1 MRKMMSLMSKNNMN
15 YKKIIT
21 LTIAIF
27 ISSLVVAQ
35 TQTIEDIQIVDS
47 NGNAYKA
54 SSVEA
59 YTSFS
64 VGDSAPSQ
72 KELIST
78 IRQDVNQM
86 RDSGKYSFVD
96 AQLIINESGLVIL
109 YQVEQ
114 KNRLRQIEIRG
125 SNKLGNKKVRE
136 KSELKIGALVDD
148 VDFEMA
154 IDKIEEA
161 YQNFWYPNV
170 KILWSA
176 NIDRELG
183 VVDLIIEVN
192 EGVKT
197 GIKKIRFV
205 GNHTF
210 EDSYLKRVIRQ
221 KQKSWLSIFND
232 AGRYHPEFLD
242 SDLFSLKSLYMN
254 NGFLDIQI
262 AEANLDNSDPE
273 NSVMT
278 FQIDEGR
285 RYQISSFSVS
295 GVEKVDKLIL
305 EKRIHLSSGQIASYE
320 SINNGSELIRSYFG
334 NRGFVNTKVDVVKD
348 ADVLKGLLRIN
359 YIINIGQK
367 GTIANINIT
376 GNERT
381 LDKVIRRELVVE
393 PGEDYNRSRISAS
406 ENRLRNL
413 NYFETVSITPVASSV
428 ANEYN
433 LSVKLKEKP
442 TGQFNAGVGVS
453 SVDSL
458 VGFIQLSQGNF
469 NLKSWPP
476 VGAGQKFQVRAQLGT
491 RRNDLDISFTEP
503 WFMDQK
509 LSFGLNLYH
518 RESRYFSDVYDQKT
532 DGIRFSLGQPLRR
545 NTRHSLG
552 YSFEQFEV
560 LDVADSASQAIKD
573 EEGKRLAS
581 SLDYTLSYDS
591 RDRFFNATRGSK
603 MLFKP
608 YLSGGLLG
616 AETDIYG
623 LQVKTTHYVPLIWD
637 MIFVSRFQFE
647 SVDTFGDTSQ
657 VPIFDRQFLGGS
669 YTLRGYE
676 YREVGPRETEVYGLG
691 YNNKKDS
698 IGGNSY
704 VFASTEITMPL
715 WDNVRGAIFYD
726 WGFVNY
732 ESWDFD
738 PIKYN
743 DNYGIGIRLQMPG
756 FPLQLDYA
764 WPVTYHEDR
773 GETGKP
779 RFNFLMGHAY

>member
-1 MRKMMSLMSKNNMN
+1 MNLMSNNMK

-35 TQTIEDIQIVDS
+35 TQTIKDIQIVDS

-96 AQLIINESGLVIL
+96 AQLIINELGLVIL

-170 KILWSA
+170 NISWSA

-197 GIKKIRFV
+197 GIKEIRFV

-210 EDSYLKRVIRQ
+210 QDSYLKRVIRQ

-232 AGRYHPEFLD
+232 AGRYHPEFID

-254 NGFLDIQI
+254 NGFLDVQI
-262 AEANLDNSDPE
+262 AEAHLDNVDPK
-273 NSVMT
+273 NSIMT

-305 EKRIHLSSGQIASYE
+305 EKRIKLSSGQIASYE

-359 YIINIGQK
+359 YIINSGQK

-376 GNERT
+376 GNDRT

-428 ANEYN
+428 ANEYD

-491 RRNDLDISFTEP
+491 RRNDLEISFTEP

-532 DGIRFSLGQPLRR
+532 DGIRFFFRA
-545 NTRHSLG
+545 TIDKK
-552 YSFEQFEV
+552 YKTFF
-560 LDVADSASQAIKD
+560 
-573 EEGKRLAS
+573 RL
-581 SLDYTLSYDS
+581 
-591 RDRFFNATRGSK
+591 
-603 MLFKP
+603 
-608 YLSGGLLG
+608 
-616 AETDIYG
+616 
-623 LQVKTTHYVPLIWD
+623 
-637 MIFVSRFQFE
+637 
-647 SVDTFGDTSQ
+647 
-657 VPIFDRQFLGGS
+657 
-669 YTLRGYE
+669 
-676 YREVGPRETEVYGLG
+676 
-691 YNNKKDS
+691 
-698 IGGNSY
+698 
-704 VFASTEITMPL
+704 
-715 WDNVRGAIFYD
+715 
-726 WGFVNY
+726 
-732 ESWDFD
+732 
-738 PIKYN
+738 
-743 DNYGIGIRLQMPG
+743 
-756 FPLQLDYA
+756 
-764 WPVTYHEDR
+764 
-773 GETGKP
+773 
-779 RFNFLMGHAY
+779 

>member
-1 MRKMMSLMSKNNMN
+1 MNLMSNNMK
-15 YKKIIT
+15 YKRIIT

-35 TQTIEDIQIVDS
+35 TQTIKDIQIVDS

-96 AQLIINESGLVIL
+96 AQLIINELGLVIL

-170 KILWSA
+170 NISWSA

-197 GIKKIRFV
+197 GIKEIRFV

-232 AGRYHPEFLD
+232 AGRYHPEFID

-254 NGFLDIQI
+254 NGFLDVQI
-262 AEANLDNSDPE
+262 AEANLDNVDPK
-273 NSVMT
+273 NSIMT

-305 EKRIHLSSGQIASYE
+305 EKRIQLSSGQIASYE

-359 YIINIGQK
+359 YIINSGQK

-376 GNERT
+376 GNDRT

-491 RRNDLDISFTEP
+491 RRNDLEISFTEP

-532 DGIRFSLGQPLRR
+532 DGIRFSLGQPLTR

-608 YLSGGLLG
+608 YLSGGLWG
-616 AETDIYG
+616 QKPIYMVCRSKQ
-623 LQVKTTHYVPLIWD
+623 LTT
-637 MIFVSRFQFE
+637 
-647 SVDTFGDTSQ
+647 
-657 VPIFDRQFLGGS
+657 
-669 YTLRGYE
+669 
-676 YREVGPRETEVYGLG
+676 YR
-691 YNNKKDS
+691 
-698 IGGNSY
+698 
-704 VFASTEITMPL
+704 
-715 WDNVRGAIFYD
+715 
-726 WGFVNY
+726 
-732 ESWDFD
+732 
-738 PIKYN
+738 
-743 DNYGIGIRLQMPG
+743 
-756 FPLQLDYA
+756 
-764 WPVTYHEDR
+764 
-773 GETGKP
+773 
-779 RFNFLMGHAY
+779 